1 MVSNGADTIHYAV
14 VEMGGYVRMSELSAD
29 QWRHMYTHERK
40 HGCSKCHGSAA
51 IPSNHSTTTS
61 WILIGQNTDVR
72 TDEGEQAE
80 SENDSAAD
88 DPMVATETEGPWTP
102 LINLLC
108 DEINNA
114 LRRENFMVLIILDNL
129 NAGNL
134 RVDATKNSILQEIAN
149 RLESMVLRHRA
160 LLPAVA
166 ERYNGYAVT
175 VRRLM
180 VTRNGT

>member
-1 MVSNGADTIHYAV
+1 M
-14 VEMGGYVRMSELSAD
+14 
-29 QWRHMYTHERK
+29 
-40 HGCSKCHGSAA
+40 
-51 IPSNHSTTTS
+51 
-61 WILIGQNTDVR
+61 
-72 TDEGEQAE
+72 DEGEQEGE

-88 DPMVATETEGPWTP
+88 DPTVTVGNEGPWTP
-102 LINLLC
+102 LINILR

-114 LRRENFMVLIILDNL
+114 LRMDNFRDASELQRMVLIILDNL

-134 RVDATKNSILQEIAN
+134 RVDATRKSILQEIAN